1 MQECAQT
8 HSHRRA
14 QRDITVPPFHGKPVT
29 FAFRTIALL
38 AVGGMACLVARHAD
52 IARLGGGIKGDEA
65 SYVGLAAS
73 IGLDR
78 DFTYGASDYRRF
90 EQWYGGGPQGI
101 FLKRGAEGRIYF
113 GKASLHGVLAAP
125 FALAAG
131 VGGLFLFNL
140 VCIAMVVAAGY
151 TWLRPK
157 SRDSPALAFTV
168 AFVVGSITPLYAF
181 WLTSDVLNFTLVFLA
196 FACAVAPPG
205 EPQRSMRSRVLG
217 MLLLSAS
224 IYSKPLYAPL
234 MLPLAVA
241 AGGGCRTAWLRR
253 AAAMATGVLVFFTIN
268 AVITGEMNYQGGE
281 RKVFYGEYP
290 YDTAGHTFDNTG
302 IALATDTLQTPLDRE
317 GRIAALS
324 ANAWY
329 FLVGRHFGLL
339 PFGWPCL
346 VVVCCWAAFERR
358 KMVWQWLLLAAVVA
372 GSVAT
377 LVWMPYTWAGG
388 GGPVGNRYFLC
399 FAAALFFLIPRVS
412 SFAPA
417 AVAAL
422 GLLFVWPSLA
432 SPFATVKQ
440 PWRATQTAVFN
451 VLPFELTNASEF
463 PIILDRRRG
472 RVPQGRAPTVFVGLI
487 DERSGM
493 GGHGWIAVQAGT
505 TSNLLVRSP
514 RRLESITIGLKSVSA
529 CAIAVSSGQAS
540 EHVRLGPHDRRD
552 VVMRPSQV
560 FSRDSFVFI
569 LTVDSHACE
578 TPIEIAIQAR
588 VT

>member
-1 MQECAQT
+1 MSST
-8 HSHRRA
+8 
-14 QRDITVPPFHGKPVT
+14 
-29 FAFRTIALL
+29 FRTAALL
-38 AVGGMACLVARHAD
+38 GVVGIACLVARHTDVAG
-52 IARLGGGIKGDEA
+52 LSGGFKGDEA

-73 IGLDR
+73 IAFDR
-78 DFTYGASDYRRF
+78 DFTYGVSDYRRF

-101 FLKRGAEGRIYF
+101 FLKRGADGRIYF
-113 GKASLHGVLAAP
+113 GKAFLHGVLAAP

-140 VCIAMVVAAGY
+140 GCIAIVVAAGY
-151 TWLRPK
+151 AWLRPK
-157 SRDSPALAFTV
+157 SREGPALAFVV

-181 WLTSDVLNFTLVFLA
+181 WLTSDVLNVTLVFLA
-196 FACAVAPPG
+196 FACAVAPAG
-205 EPQRSMRSRVLG
+205 EPERSLRLRSFG
-217 MLLLSAS
+217 MLLLAAS
-224 IYSKPLYAPL
+224 IYSKPLHAPL
-234 MLPLAVA
+234 MLPLALA
-241 AGGGCRTAWLRR
+241 AGRPCKTAWLGRL
-253 AAAMATGVLVFFTIN
+253 AAMATGVLFFFMIN
-268 AVITGEMNYQGGE
+268 AAITGEMNYQGGD
-281 RKVFYGEYP
+281 RKIFYGEYP
-290 YDTAGHTFDNTG
+290 YDTAGRTFDSTG
-302 IALATDTLQTPLDRE
+302 TVLATNTLQPPVDPE
-317 GRIAALS
+317 GRMAALS

-346 VVVCCWAAFERR
+346 VVVCCWAVLERR
-358 KMVWQWLLLAAVVA
+358 KMVWQWILLATVAA

-399 FAAALFFLIPRVS
+399 FAASLFFLVPRIS

-432 SPFATVKQ
+432 SPFGTVKQ
-440 PWRATQTAVFN
+440 PWRATQTAIFN

-463 PIILDRRRG
+463 PILLDRQRG
-472 RVPQGRAPTVFVGLI
+472 RVPQGRAPRVFVGLI
-487 DERSGM
+487 DDRSGM
-493 GGHGWIAVQAGT
+493 GGHGWIAVQGGT

-514 RRLESITIGLKSVSA
+514 VRLESITIGLKSVSA
-529 CAIAVSSGQAS
+529 CTVALDSGGVSERAG
-540 EHVRLGPHDRRD
+540 LGLHDRRD
-552 VVMRPSQV
+552 VVMHPSQV

-578 TPIEIAIQAR
+578 TPIEIAIQAHAGH
-588 VT
+588 VTNGKGVNPARERGAL